1 MFSCLLVVVLEKERD
16 TLMSKR
22 SPFAMGWLRKG
33 LLATGVVLVL
43 LLVSACGG
51 SNSVHVYDK
60 ANVLD
65 QNKVQNEASSLQ
77 KPMDI
82 YTVNTF
88 SGSKS
93 QFDQATRAK
102 LGNNPDLIVM
112 AVDTQSHH
120 LAIVRGANV
129 PLSSNQINSAVNA
142 FISNYGNGDYTGAT
156 IATIDTLRNSLG
168 TSVGPSGG
176 GIFSGLL
183 GTLCIGG
190 LVILGAILLFGVLF
204 RRRRGFGGFN
214 RPPVYQQ
221 PPYNQGY
228 PPNNYGPGYNQGPG
242 MNPWAAG
249 GLGAAAGGFIG
260 YELGKEAGERDAQ
273 QQGQGDGGW
282 AGASGDFGSGG
293 GGGDFGGGGGD
304 FGGGGGGDFGGGG
317 GGGDFG
323 GGGSGDF

>member
-1 MFSCLLVVVLEKERD
+1 LLVVVLEKERD
-16 TLMSKR
+16 TLMSNQ
-22 SPFAMGWLRKG
+22 SPFAMRWLRKG
-33 LLATGVVLVL
+33 LLAITAVLVL

-51 SNSVHVYDK
+51 GNSVHVYDK
-60 ANVLD
+60 AGVLD
-65 QNKVQNEASSLQ
+65 QSKVQNEASSLQ

-88 SGSKS
+88 SGTKP

-112 AVDTQSHH
+112 AVDTVHRH

-129 PLSSNQINSAVNA
+129 QLSSNQISSAVNA
-142 FISNYGNGDYTGAT
+142 FASNYGNGDYTGAT
-156 IATIDTLRNSLG
+156 IATIDSLRNSLG

-228 PPNNYGPGYNQGPG
+228 PPNYYGQGYNQGPG

-249 GLGAAAGGFIG
+249 GLGAAAGGFLG

-282 AGASGDFGSGG
+282 AGASGDFGGGGDSGGGGDFGGGGGGDFGGG

-304 FGGGGGGDFGGGG
+304 FGGGGGGDF
-317 GGGDFG
+317 
-323 GGGSGDF
+323 